1 MGSGSDLPSLDIC
14 LLVIAIRLSGLN
26 VQKLVLYVKIFIH
39 FTNIDLGLLQ
49 WPYVVSIIAVN
60 LRRVRL
66 GLVKILEKARH
77 PTPVLFA

>member
-1 MGSGSDLPSLDIC
+1 MAEFILSFKNKIKLCPMGSGSDLPSDIC

-39 FTNIDLGLLQ
+39 FTSIDLGLLQ

-60 LRRVRL
+60 LRR
-66 GLVKILEKARH
+66 GLD
-77 PTPVLFA
+77 